1 MAEGGADEADASCKL
16 RGLDSNPEGHFGPR
30 LWQAFRDNVAPLYA
44 VSLPDPSEE
53 ARFSLSTRAY
63 ATPRAILRR
72 CQGTAFTMTRGP
84 AQIARG
90 ADQLLIYLQIEASV
104 D

>member
-1 MAEGGADEADASCKL
+1 MAEGSADGLQAGVGVSPKL
-16 RGLDSNPEGHFGPR
+16 QGLDSNPQGDFGPR
-30 LWQAFRDNVAPLYA
+30 LWQAFRDNVTPLFA

-72 CQGTAFTMTRGP
+72 SQ
-84 AQIARG
+84 
-90 ADQLLIYLQIEASV
+90 
-104 D
+104 

>member
-1 MAEGGADEADASCKL
+1 MAKGSANGSQAGVGVSPKL
-16 RGLDSNPEGHFGPR
+16 QGLDSNPRGDFGPR
-30 LWQAFRDNVAPLYA
+30 LSQAFRDNVTPLFA

-72 CQGTAFTMTRGP
+72 CQGTHNDSRSGTDRTRC
-84 AQIARG
+84 
-90 ADQLLIYLQIEASV
+90 
-104 D
+104 